1 MIQDIANHAPIGA
14 QDSGTGSASTVG
26 NWLSGSAR
34 SATTAICKLS
44 IPNPAYYFFSAP
56 GKAFTLLTLFARGVA
71 GATVPNTYKDS
82 WHQPQPIALPD
93 MPQPPEPAWM
103 AALDYQSQ
111 DEVLAREKRSGR
123 GSSGRPS
130 GGRSG
135 GAGRSGGRGRSG
147 GKSRSG
153 GKGRSGGKS
162 RSGGGKSSGSSIKTG
177 WRNGRLWVNGHEAKD
192 TGRTVKSGKDT
203 YKVYTTS
210 RQSYFVGKANIE
222 LRGQRVNLHKLLTVK
237 ESGQLK
243 ESITTSRGKQ
253 YKITS
258 SGGWQKMT
266 IGTGNSRF
274 TISAFPK
281 VRQHTIAK
289 TMFRMA
295 IFNIY
300 FNPHMYNPVHAHF
313 LFHNGQRQTLS
324 CVPSPDN
331 KNIDIGYYDDGSVQP
346 TTASISTATAV
357 SAASSTSAA
366 STPTNSTPT
375 KSTITPGLSGNSTQ
389 TPDSKFIKLASAPIG
404 SSIKFA
410 VLDNPDPKAKLTPT
424 PTSVGATNS
433 TTPALAA
440 NTTAPAMVSSTS
452 ADVSALVPYN
462 TTDIDTSNNIT
473 QIDSLL
479 AQADIAHDV
488 MSQLAI
494 MNGDEVL
501 KIIHLDKRV
510 LQYVIASENDTIANF
525 PMIGPKTVEEEHTWY
540 WKSESNAGVKN
551 TDSLVLPVV
560 AAISALKRYIL

>member
-1 MIQDIANHAPIGA
+1 MIQDIANPAPIGA

-34 SATTAICKLS
+34 SASTAICKLS

-82 WHQPQPIALPD
+82 WNQPQPIALPD

-111 DEVLAREKRSGR
+111 DEVLAREKRSHR
-123 GSSGRPS
+123 GSSSRGSSSRGS
-130 GGRSG
+130 SSRGS
-135 GAGRSGGRGRSG
+135 SSRGRSSLG
-147 GKSRSG
+147 VGRRRSG
-153 GKGRSGGKS
+153 GGKS
-162 RSGGGKSSGSSIKTG
+162 RSGGGKSQSGGSKKTG
-177 WRNGRLWVNGHEAKD
+177 WENGRLKINGRVAKE
-192 TGRTVKSGKDT
+192 TGRTIKSGKDT

-210 RQSYFVGKANIE
+210 RQTYFVGKANIK
-222 LRGQRVNLHKLLTVK
+222 LRGQRINLHKLLMVK

-266 IGTGNSRF
+266 VGTGKSRF
-274 TISAFPK
+274 TISTFPK
-281 VRQHTIAK
+281 VIQRTIAK

-295 IFNIY
+295 IFNIF
-300 FNPHMYNPVHAHF
+300 FNPHTYNPVHVHF
-313 LFHNGQRQTLS
+313 LFHNGQPRTLS

-346 TTASISTATAV
+346 TTASISAATAV
-357 SAASSTSAA
+357 SAASRSTSAV
-366 STPTNSTPT
+366 STPT

-389 TPDSKFIKLASAPIG
+389 TPDRKFIKLASAPMG

-410 VLDNPDPKAKLTPT
+410 VLDNQDPKAKLTPT

-440 NTTAPAMVSSTS
+440 NTRAPAMVSSTS
-452 ADVSALVPYN
+452 TDVSALVPYN

-479 AQADIAHDV
+479 ARADIAHDV
-488 MSQLAI
+488 KSQLAI

-501 KIIHLDKRV
+501 KIIHLDRRV

-525 PMIGPKTVEEEHTWY
+525 PMIGPKTIEEEHTWY
-540 WKSESNAGVKN
+540 WKSESTNAGVKN